1 MGAKLA
7 LVMFVL
13 MCAMGGGVYWY
24 YNDTQERI
32 AILTENNAKLETAVA
47 TNEQALAAQTAAFES
62 MQKENARLQSEFQEI
77 ENRNKALENRLSRHD
92 IGAAGLARPDSTER
106 VLNNATKNAQRCMEI
121 YTGAPLTEKEL
132 AATKPSEINP
142 ECWRTANPNFNP
154 DIQSEAWKRKNYE

>member
-32 AILTENNAKLETAVA
+32 AILTENNVKLETAVE

-62 MQKENARLQSEFQEI
+62 MQKQNEKLQKEWTEI
-77 ENRNKALENRLSRHD
+77 NNRNRSLENRLSRHD
-92 IGAAGLARPDSTER
+92 IGASGVAKPGLTEK
-106 VLNNATKNAQRCMEI
+106 VLNNATKNAQRCLEI
-121 YTGAPLTEKEL
+121 FSGSPLTEKEL
-132 AATKPSEINP
+132 SATKPSEINN
-142 ECWRTANPNFNP
+142 ECWRTANPNFDPNL
-154 DIQSEAWKRKNYE
+154 QSDAWKRKNL

>member
-32 AILTENNAKLETAVA
+32 AILTENNAKLKTAVQ
-47 TNEQALAAQTAAFES
+47 TNEEALASQQASFKA
-62 MQKENARLQSEFQEI
+62 MQAENSRLQTQFQEI
-77 ENRNKALENRLSRHD
+77 NDRNRALENRLSRHD
-92 IGAAGLARPDSTER
+92 IGAAAVAKPGLTEK

-121 YTGAPLTEKEL
+121 FSGAPLTEAEKS
-132 AATKPSEINP
+132 ATKPSEINP
-142 ECWRTANPNFNP
+142 ECWRDANPNFDPNL
-154 DIQSEAWKRKNYE
+154 QSDAWKRKNL

>member
-32 AILTENNAKLETAVA
+32 AILTENNAKLETAVQ
-47 TNEQALAAQTAAFES
+47 TNEEALASQQASFKA
-62 MQKENARLQSEFQEI
+62 MQAENSRLQTQFQEI
-77 ENRNKALENRLSRHD
+77 NDRNRALENRLSRHD
-92 IGAAGLARPDSTER
+92 IGAAAVAKPGLTEK

-121 YTGAPLTEKEL
+121 FSGAPLTEAEKS
-132 AATKPSEINP
+132 ATKPSEINP
-142 ECWRTANPNFNP
+142 ECWRDANPNFDPNL
-154 DIQSEAWKRKNYE
+154 QSDAWKRKNL

>member
-32 AILTENNAKLETAVA
+32 AILTENNAKLETAVQ
-47 TNEQALAAQTAAFES
+47 TNEEA
-62 MQKENARLQSEFQEI
+62 LQSQRASFEAMVVENQKLQTQFQEI
-77 ENRNKALENRLSRHD
+77 SDRNKSLENRLSRHD
-92 IGAAGLARPDSTER
+92 IGASAVAKPGLTEKI
-106 VLNNATKNAQRCMEI
+106 LNNATKNAQRCMEI
-121 YTGAPLTEKEL
+121 YSGSELTQSEL

-142 ECWRTANPNFNP
+142 ECWRTANPNFDP
-154 DIQSEAWKRKNYE
+154 ELQSDAWKRKNL